1 MLRGLRKASSN
12 WLGKAVMAAVVGFL
26 VISFAIWGIG
36 DIFRGFGRSTV
47 AKIGHTEITIEQFRT
62 LYNDRL
68 QQYSRQLGRPI
79 TPDQARATG
88 LDRVV
93 TGQIFSE
100 ILLDERA
107 RALGLALSDS
117 EVAKLITNDP
127 GFRGPN
133 GQFDR
138 SRFELIIRNAGY
150 TEARFVAEQRR
161 QALRRELAGT
171 IASGLNAPKALVE
184 ALNRYQNEQRSIE
197 YVLLDRA
204 LAGDIPAPS
213 PEVLAKYFDER
224 KILFRTP
231 EYRKLV
237 IVSLIPSEQ
246 ARWIE
251 VSAEDLKRAYEER
264 RARYVT
270 PERRHLLQI
279 DFPNAEAASAAAERI
294 AKGASFTDIAKDLGK
309 SEKDVDL
316 GTVPKTAI
324 IDRAVADAAFALKE
338 GEVSAPVQGRFGTVL
353 VQVLKIEPEQVRP
366 LEQVAGELKQELAA
380 ARAKSEIFDLYNKIE
395 DARAEGKSL
404 AEAAANLKLE
414 ARTIEAVDRS
424 GRDAA
429 GTPVKLPDAERLVPA
444 AFNTDVG
451 VERDPLRF
459 QDGYIWY
466 DVTGISPSRERSLD
480 EVKDQV
486 EPRWREQEIAT
497 RLETKATEML
507 DKLKAGGTLAEIAAA
522 NHLKVETLT
531 GLKRGE
537 PAGPLAAAGT
547 DAVFRT
553 AKEAAGKTQA
563 AQPAE
568 QVVFRVTDIVVPTL
582 DMSSEEAKRD
592 LDALNRGVSEDILA
606 EYIAHLESEI
616 GVTINQSALNQ
627 VVGGGAGE
635 GAD

>member
-47 AKIGHTEITIEQFRT
+47 AKIGRTEITIEQFRT

-68 QQYSRQLGRPI
+68 QQYSRQFGRPI
-79 TPDQARATG
+79 TPDQARAIG
-88 LDRVV
+88 LDRAAI
-93 TGQIFSE
+93 TQIFSE

-107 RALGLALSDS
+107 HALGLALSDA

-127 GFRGPN
+127 AFRGPN

-138 SRFELIIRNAGY
+138 FRFEQIIRNAGY
-150 TEARFVAEQRR
+150 TEPRFVAEQRR
-161 QALRRELAGT
+161 LSLRRELAGT
-171 IASGLNAPKALVE
+171 IASGLNAPRTLVE
-184 ALNRYQNEQRSIE
+184 AADRYQNEQRSIE
-197 YVLLDRA
+197 YALLDRA
-204 LAGDIPAPS
+204 LAGDIPPPP
-213 PEVLAKYFDER
+213 PEVLAKYFEER
-224 KILFRTP
+224 KTQFRAP

-251 VSAEDLKRAYEER
+251 ISDVDLKRAYEER

-270 PERRHLLQI
+270 PERRHILQI

-294 AKGASFTDIAKDLGK
+294 AKGTSFTEIAKELGK
-309 SEKDVDL
+309 SEKDIDL
-316 GTVPKTAI
+316 GTVPKAAV
-324 IDRAVADAAFALKE
+324 IDRAAADAAFALKE

-414 ARTIEAVDRS
+414 ARTIEAIDRS

-429 GTPVKLPDAERLVPA
+429 GTPVKLPDAERLLPA
-444 AFNTDVG
+444 AFSTDIG
-451 VERDPLRF
+451 VERDPLQF

-466 DVTGISPSRERSLD
+466 DVTGISPSRERPLD
-480 EVKDQV
+480 EVKDLV
-486 EPRWREQEIAT
+486 ETRWREQEIAT
-497 RLETKATEML
+497 RLDTKATEML
-507 DKLKAGGTLAEIAAA
+507 DKLKAGATLAEVAAS
-522 NHLKVETLT
+522 NHLKVGTLT

-537 PAGPLAAAGT
+537 AAGPLSAAGV

-553 AKEAAGKTQA
+553 AKDAVGKTEA

-568 QVVFRVTDIVVPTL
+568 QVVFRVTDIVVPAL
-582 DMSSEEAKRD
+582 DMASDEAKRT
-592 LDALNRGVSEDILA
+592 LETLNRSLSEDILA
-606 EYIAHLESEI
+606 EYVARLESEI
-616 GVTINQSALNQ
+616 GVTINQNALNQ
-627 VVGGGAGE
+627 VVSGGAGD
-635 GAD
+635 GAN